1 MTRHQDSE
9 PAAGEKAPGAS
20 GDPSLAAAANLLANP
35 LLFEL
40 FVTKV
45 VQQVDAHVRERQ
57 SHTQQRTGW
66 IVGGITAMVALVSGA
81 VISYFNTIIDSHFA
95 AQKAT
100 IEQELTKSITET
112 VAANAQ
118 AQMTNQLDAFAAK
131 SNRYFTSESLFLE
144 FVVAVNTIDVK
155 QSSDLAEIKTVVDL
169 LHRIAALDELQSRA
183 DFERLLVTAFDKLDS
198 FGDQGVDRYIDEVE
212 PKFRDR
218 LRGNAGATQTMLE
231 HYFREL
237 MASPDAPNDW
247 NPAAME
253 RFELYADAAVF
264 HNKMGGTAA
273 MRMIKAFAAS
283 GLQADAV
290 IDNMIME
297 ANGLDGGERDRLL
310 ETCKRYANQD
320 WSKLIAN
327 RVTKFDSL
335 YWNQL
340 PPGSQKATTD
350 TAATP

>member
-1 MTRHQDSE
+1 MAKQHDSE
-9 PAAGEKAPGAS
+9 PAAGGEPPAKPE
-20 GDPSLAAAANLLANP
+20 DPTVSAAANLLSNP

-57 SHTQQRTGW
+57 SHSQQKTGW
-66 IVGGITAMVALVSGA
+66 IVGGVTAMVALVSGA
-81 VISYFNTIIDSHFA
+81 VISYFTTIIDSRFT
-95 AQKAT
+95 AQKAAL
-100 IEQELTKSITET
+100 EQELTKSITDT
-112 VAANAQ
+112 VNANAQ

-131 SNRYFTSESLFLE
+131 SNRYFTNESLFLE

-155 QSSDLAEIKTVVDL
+155 QTSDLAEIKTVVDL
-169 LHRIAALDELQSRA
+169 LHRIAAVEEIQDRA
-183 DFERLLVTAFDKLDS
+183 DFERLVVTAFDKLDG

-218 LRGNAGATQTMLE
+218 LRGNASATQTMLE

-247 NPAAME
+247 SQTAME
-253 RFELYADAAVF
+253 RFDLYADAAVF
-264 HNKMGGTAA
+264 HNKMGSTAA

-283 GLQADAV
+283 GFQADPV

-297 ANGLDGGERDRLL
+297 ASSLEEAERDKLL
-310 ETCKRYANQD
+310 DTCKRYANHD
-320 WSKLIAN
+320 WSKLIAD
-327 RVTKFDSL
+327 RVSRFDDL
-335 YWNQL
+335 YWDHL
-340 PPGSQKATTD
+340 PAGSEKQTD
-350 TAATP
+350 LAGQQ